1 MNKTTETAPATNPF
15 ALPSEISIMI
25 IGIFGVITNGTLLI
39 VMILDPLKCFRRPS
53 MYFVL
58 SLAISD
64 LFTSITSCLFAVQN
78 HVTSEFFSKVLT
90 SVIWASVVNSFVTIL
105 SMAIER
111 FIVVRYPIKAK
122 SIITT
127 RRILIA
133 ITVTWVISLVSGAGV
148 SFPPPYNEY
157 VQFGCLLE
165 CFVII
170 LVMFGIYLRILVLL
184 KKSSKIFRAGH
195 FTRHR
200 HRNSEQGKRRNDV
213 AYQRSLNMVVFYLAL
228 VLIITVLPHL
238 ILGQIYLGYKFF
250 YPTHSR
256 PESLL
261 NAPYISFPIELLN
274 FVLNPV
280 IYAYRLPQFRAALC
294 YYFKKKTNRP
304 RAGSDVIFSRERN
317 LSNRNHCSYDTMI

>member
-1 MNKTTETAPATNPF
+1 MNKTVETPPATNPF
-15 ALPSEISIMI
+15 ALPSEISILI
-25 IGIFGVITNGTLLI
+25 IGIFGVITNGTLLF
-39 VMILDPLKCFRRPS
+39 VMIKDPLKCFRRPS

-58 SLAISD
+58 SLAFSD
-64 LFTSITSCLFAVQN
+64 LSTGMASCLFAVQDR
-78 HVTSEFFSKVLT
+78 VMSELFNKVLV
-90 SVIWASVVNSFVTIL
+90 SVIWASVVNSFITIL

-122 SIITT
+122 SIITA
-127 RRILIA
+127 RRISIA
-133 ITVTWVISLVSGAGV
+133 ITVTWVVSIASGSGV

-157 VQFGCLLE
+157 IQFGCLLE
-165 CFVII
+165 CFIII

-184 KKSSKIFRAGH
+184 KKSAKMFRGGQ

-200 HRNSEQGKRRNDV
+200 HRSSEQGKKRNDT

-250 YPTHSR
+250 YPTLSR
-256 PESLL
+256 PESLEY
-261 NAPYISFPIELLN
+261 APYISFPVELLN

-280 IYAYRLPQFRAALC
+280 IYAYRLPQFRASLC
-294 YYFKKKTNRP
+294 YYFKKKANRP
-304 RAGSDVIFSRERN
+304 RAGSDAIFSRERH
-317 LSNRNHCSYDTMI
+317 LSHRNHCSYDTMI